1 MRLGLLILS
10 FFAILFTIT
19 LINARINGG
28 FKIETSWIAI
38 ALAPTVI
45 WLLAS
50 GQLSEMSGFG
60 VAFKL
65 REAVARP
72 FSLKVHGSKIV
83 PEVLPTDEK
92 AGLAAIPGFIENRIP
107 AMTLQLQRKNYY
119 DNAAIMEYL
128 RRLTPHDFFRFVVF
142 IDQAGKFKALIA
154 ARSFYEQIR
163 MHKLDVVEMLE
174 TADLSALKGLVTS
187 SISSNSNKREVLEK
201 MAHENLSELP
211 VIDDDGHFTGI
222 IERDKLT
229 SSIVL
234 DLVTEK
240 Q

>member
-1 MRLGLLILS
+1 MILGLLIFS
-10 FFAILFTIT
+10 FFAILFVIT
-19 LINARINGG
+19 LLNARINGG

-45 WLLAS
+45 WLLSS
-50 GQLSEMSGFG
+50 GQLAELSGFG

-72 FSLKVHGSKIV
+72 FSLKVHGSKIT

-107 AMTLQLQRKNYY
+107 AMTLQLNRRNYY
-119 DNAAIMEYL
+119 DRAALMEYL
-128 RRLTPHDFFRFVVF
+128 RRLTQHDFFRFVVF
-142 IDQAGKFKALIA
+142 VDQTGKFKALIHA
-154 ARSFYEQIR
+154 KSFYQQLR
-163 MHKLDVVEMLE
+163 AHQLDIVTMLE
-174 TADLSALKGLVTS
+174 SANLSPLKDLISS
-187 SISSNSNKREVLEK
+187 SISSDSNKREVLEK

-211 VIDDDGHFTGI
+211 VTDEDGHFTGI
-222 IERDKLT
+222 IELDKLT